1 MKNSFTLLAAL
12 FSLCAYSQTIG
23 VTLIKDGFGTITD
36 IAHPPGDARLF
47 IAEQWGRIKILN
59 PNQTVNAT
67 SFLSLPATVVENGIE
82 SGLLGLAF
90 HPNYAVNHFFYIY
103 YINLSGDGVIARYV
117 GGTNVANP
125 NATIVMT
132 IPQTSNQIHKGG
144 GLRFGPDGYLYISI
158 GDNGLSTIA
167 QNVNNYLGKILRI
180 DVNSST
186 PQTPNYGIPASNPY
200 VGIAGNDEIW
210 AIGLRNPWRINFD
223 PDNNLWIGDVGEG
236 TEEEINKVSV
246 SIPGVNF
253 GWNCYEGNTQNTATC
268 PVSSSEITFPTVS
281 YPHPDDWCAAV
292 IGGYVYRGSA
302 YPAFSGKYFFGDGCL
317 NRIGWIDS
325 DNALNWSAPIENFE
339 GPNTFGENSDNELV
353 VGSAGGVYKII
364 DTGLAKVSFS
374 KTNLQLYPNPA
385 TSEVSVKASGLNFP
399 ARVQIFDV
407 SGKLL
412 SRQSLNSDADA
423 IATNQLQ
430 SGLYMVVVIDSD
442 GAISNSKLVIQN

>member
-1 MKNSFTLLAAL
+1 M
-12 FSLCAYSQTIG
+12 
-23 VTLIKDGFGTITD
+23 
-36 IAHPPGDARLF
+36 
-47 IAEQWGRIKILN
+47 
-59 PNQTVNAT
+59 
-67 SFLSLPATVVENGIE
+67 VENGIE

-132 IPQTSNQIHKGG
+132 IPQTASQIHKGG

-158 GDNGLSTIA
+158 GDNGYSTLA
-167 QNVNNYLGKILRI
+167 QNVNNYVGKILRI

-186 PQTPNYGIPASNPY
+186 PQTPNYGIPANNPY

-223 PDNNLWIGDVGEG
+223 DNNHLWIGDVGEN
-236 TEEEINKVSV
+236 TEEEINKVSA

-268 PVSSSEITFPTVS
+268 LVSTSDIILPVAS
-281 YPHPDDWCAAV
+281 YPHPDDWCAVV
-292 IGGYVYRGSA
+292 IGGYVYRGTE
-302 YPAFSGKYFFGDGCL
+302 YPALSGKYIFSDGCL
-317 NRIGWIDS
+317 NRFGWIDS
-325 DNALNWSAPIENFE
+325 GNTINWSAPIDGFN

-353 VGSAGGVYKII
+353 VGSAGGVYKLI
-364 DTGLAKVSFS
+364 DTQLAKASFS
-374 KTNLQLYPNPA
+374 KTSLELYPNPA
-385 TSEVSVKASGLNFP
+385 TSQVYLKAPGINFP
-399 ARVQIFDV
+399 ATVQMFDV

-412 SRQSLNSDADA
+412 GLQSLASDTEA
-423 IATNQLQ
+423 IAVNRLQ
-430 SGLYMVVVIDSD
+430 NGIYLVAVTDSD
-442 GAISNSKLVIQN
+442 GAIFNSKLVIQ